1 MCAIAG
7 IIGYNRE
14 VQEETIERMCQLQ
27 QRRGPDSMD
36 YIVEGQVAL
45 GHCRLSIIDLEGG
58 HQPMSDRDGTLTI
71 VFNGEIY
78 NFKELRK
85 ELQGNYQ
92 FATQS
97 DTEVILAGYRRWGIE
112 GVLERLEGMFA
123 FCLYDKK
130 KGELYLAR
138 DRFGEKPLYYVSD
151 QRHFMFASELKAFSP
166 NLKKFSIDRHALN
179 FYLALTYIPA
189 PYTIFNEVRKM
200 EPGNYAQISLDGKV
214 EFHRYYNLLDHIQ
227 DRQKEELPEVKENIK
242 RLMEESVK
250 SRMISDVP
258 IGSFLSGGID
268 SSVVTCLMGKL
279 SDKPFDTFSLGFDQE
294 EYDESP
300 RAKIVADAIHSKH
313 HSHILKFQD
322 IIPDLDHIVSYY
334 DEPFADSSALPSFY
348 VAKLARQHVKMVLTG
363 DSADELFAGY
373 EKYKIHDFVRRF
385 NRLPKFVRKGVEIG
399 VKLCPITH
407 KTNARL
413 RKARKLLGVAK
424 MDAFGRYFNM
434 MCLGF
439 KDKDR
444 EPLLG
449 AGWYED
455 VSGDIKQR
463 YDEIPTESTLDKEL
477 YTDLRFVLEGDMY
490 PKVDRACMHN
500 SLENRTPFISRALVE
515 YLFSIH
521 PDFKLHE
528 GEKKYALKKSFADI
542 LPPEILGLSKKGFS
556 IPIDY
561 WFRDELKDEMAQLIA
576 PEFIKAQGIFNPE
589 ILERLFQRH
598 LSKKENNASMLWTI
612 YVFQKWYQRMTQI
625 SE

>member
-1 MCAIAG
+1 MCAISG
-7 IIGYNRE
+7 IIEYQRE
-14 VQEETIERMCQLQ
+14 ADEESIQRMCQLQ

-36 YIVEGQVAL
+36 YVVEGKVAL

-58 HQPMSDRDGTLTI
+58 NQPMSDPDNTVTI

-78 NFKELRK
+78 NFKELRQ
-85 ELQGNYQ
+85 ELQKQYH
-92 FATQS
+92 FATHS
-97 DTEVILAGYRRWGIE
+97 DTEVIIAGYKRWGIN
-112 GVLERLEGMFA
+112 GVLDRLEGMFA
-123 FCLYDKK
+123 FCLYDKLK
-130 KGELYLAR
+130 SVLYLAR

-151 QRHFMFASELKAFSP
+151 KRHFMFASELKAFSP
-166 NLKKFSIDRHALN
+166 NLKKYSIDRRALN

-189 PYTIFNEVRKM
+189 PYTIYNEVRKM
-200 EPGNYAQISLDGKV
+200 EPGHYAKISLDGDV
-214 EFHRYYNLLDHIQ
+214 SFHQYYSLLNHIKNR
-227 DRQKEELPEVKENIK
+227 RQEDMRQVTSTIK
-242 RLMEESVK
+242 QLMEDSVR

-279 SDKPFDTFSLGFDQE
+279 SDKTFDTFSLGFEQE

-300 RAKIVADAIHSKH
+300 RAKIVAEAVGSNH

-322 IIPDLDHIVSYY
+322 IIPDLDSIVAYY

-373 EKYKIHDFVRRF
+373 EKYKIHEFVGRF
-385 NRLPKFVRKGVEIG
+385 NRLPRLLRKAIEIG
-399 VKLCPITH
+399 VNLCPITH

-413 RKARKLLGVAK
+413 RKAKKLLAVAK

-439 KDKDR
+439 KDRDR
-444 EPLLG
+444 KMLLEND
-449 AGWYED
+449 WYVD
-455 VSGDIKQR
+455 VSDDIRRR
-463 YDEIPTESTLDKEL
+463 YDEMPSEEILDKEL

-500 SLENRTPFISRALVE
+500 SLENRTPFISRPLVE
-515 YLFSIH
+515 YLFSIN
-521 PDFKLHE
+521 PEWKLHK
-528 GEKKYALKKSFADI
+528 GEKKYALKQAFADI
-542 LPPEILGLSKKGFS
+542 LPSEILGLSKKGFS

-561 WFRDELKDEMAQLIA
+561 WFRSELQEEMQQLIS
-576 PEFIKAQGIFNPE
+576 PDFIKSQGLFNYKM
-589 ILERLFQRH
+589 LENLFRKH
-598 LSKKENNASMLWTI
+598 LSKKENHASMLWTI
-612 YVFQKWYQRMTQI
+612 YVFQKWYQRMTQL